1 MSTPYLFR
9 TLVDV
14 PVWNPLLT
22 LRDESVFLGSCFAEN
37 VGHRFLDYGLPA
49 IVNPLGVL
57 YNPASILEVVRQA
70 LRPDVLPLFQ
80 ADGEWRCWL
89 ADTQL
94 GGSSEQECREVVE
107 GAFMLLGEGLR
118 RARNVFLTLGTH
130 VCYRLKEGNLLVSN
144 CHKQPGRLF
153 DEARLSLSECVAA
166 LEEIV
171 LLLQEASPQ
180 VRIVLTV
187 SPYRYAK
194 YGFHQSQIAK
204 STLLLAVDELCQRFP
219 STVCYF
225 PAYEIIMDELRDY
238 RFYTSDMLHP
248 SPQAVDY
255 IWQRMVENLMDAE
268 LQQYLKE
275 YEPIRRD
282 LAHRPI
288 HPDSPQA
295 IHFQQSAKERL
306 EALKAKYGI
315 T

>member
-1 MSTPYLFR
+1 
-9 TLVDV
+9 
-14 PVWNPLLT
+14 
-22 LRDESVFLGSCFAEN
+22 
-37 VGHRFLDYGLPA
+37 
-49 IVNPLGVL
+49 
-57 YNPASILEVVRQA
+57 
-70 LRPDVLPLFQ
+70 
-80 ADGEWRCWL
+80 
-89 ADTQL
+89 
-94 GGSSEQECREVVE
+94 
-107 GAFMLLGEGLR
+107 
-118 RARNVFLTLGTH
+118 
-130 VCYRLKEGNLLVSN
+130 LKEGKLLVSN

-171 LLLQEASPQ
+171 LLLQEASSQ

-204 STLLLAVDELCQRFP
+204 STLLLAVDGLCQRFP

-238 RFYTSDMLHP
+238 RFYASDMLHP

-295 IHFQQSAKERL
+295 IHFQQSAMERL

>member
-1 MSTPYLFR
+1 MNTPCLFR
-9 TLVDV
+9 TVVDV
-14 PVWNPLLT
+14 PVLSPLLT
-22 LRDESVFLGSCFAEN
+22 LHDECVFLGSCFAEN

-57 YNPASILEVVRQA
+57 YNPASILAVVRQA
-70 LRPDVLPLFQ
+70 LQPDALPLFQ
-80 ADGEWRCWL
+80 ADGEWRCWF

-94 GGSSEQECREVVE
+94 GGSSEQECPKVVE
-107 GAFMLLGEGLR
+107 GAFLLLGEALR
-118 RARNVFLTLGTH
+118 RARYVFLTLGTN
-130 VCYRLKEGNLLVSN
+130 VCYRLTEGNLLVSN
-144 CHKQPGRLF
+144 CHKQPGKFF
-153 DEARLSLSECVAA
+153 DEAHLSLSECVAA

-171 LLLQEASPQ
+171 LLLQETSPQ
-180 VRIVLTV
+180 ARIVLTV

-219 STVCYF
+219 STACYF
-225 PAYEIIMDELRDY
+225 PAYEIVLDELRDY
-238 RFYTSDMLHP
+238 RFYATDMLHP
-248 SPQAVDY
+248 SLQTVDY

-268 LQQYLKE
+268 LQQYLME

-288 HPDSPQA
+288 HPDAPQA
-295 IHFQQSAKERL
+295 IHFQQNAKKRL
-306 EALKAKYGI
+306 EALRKKYGL

>member
-1 MSTPYLFR
+1 M
-9 TLVDV
+9 
-14 PVWNPLLT
+14 
-22 LRDESVFLGSCFAEN
+22 
-37 VGHRFLDYGLPA
+37 GHRFLDYGLPA

-130 VCYRLKEGNLLVSN
+130 VCYRLKEGKLLVSN

-204 STLLLAVDELCQRFP
+204 STLLLAVDGLCQRFP

-238 RFYTSDMLHP
+238 RFYASDMLHP

>member
-1 MSTPYLFR
+1 M
-9 TLVDV
+9 
-14 PVWNPLLT
+14 
-22 LRDESVFLGSCFAEN
+22 
-37 VGHRFLDYGLPA
+37 
-49 IVNPLGVL
+49 
-57 YNPASILEVVRQA
+57 
-70 LRPDVLPLFQ
+70 
-80 ADGEWRCWL
+80 
-89 ADTQL
+89 
-94 GGSSEQECREVVE
+94 VE
-107 GAFMLLGEGLR
+107 GAFLLLGEGLR

-130 VCYRLKEGNLLVSN
+130 VCYRLKEGKLLVSN

-171 LLLQEASPQ
+171 LLLQKASPQ

-238 RFYTSDMLHP
+238 RFYASDMLHP
-248 SPQAVDY
+248 SPQAIDY

-288 HPDSPQA
+288 HPESPQA

>member
-1 MSTPYLFR
+1 M
-9 TLVDV
+9 
-14 PVWNPLLT
+14 
-22 LRDESVFLGSCFAEN
+22 
-37 VGHRFLDYGLPA
+37 GHRFLDYGLPA

-70 LRPDVLPLFQ
+70 LRPDALPLFQ

-107 GAFMLLGEGLR
+107 GAFLLLGEGLR

-130 VCYRLKEGNLLVSN
+130 VCYRLKEGKLLVSN

-171 LLLQEASPQ
+171 LLLQKASPQ

-238 RFYTSDMLHP
+238 RFYASDMLHP